1 MCAER
6 LRPRARGFT
15 FIELIIFIVV
25 VSVGIVGILSVLNI
39 TAQHS
44 ADPVYPKQALA
55 IAEAL
60 MEEIQAKDFSAP
72 ASNNFGPS
80 APPTVAER
88 QNFDNVADFN
98 NYGAASLGP
107 VVLRAGI
114 FDVAGNAVPGL
125 AAYRVLVGIVA
136 AGADLNSV
144 TAANMLV
151 ITIQVTD
158 PGGTVQVF
166 TGYRLNH
173 D

>member
-6 LRPRARGFT
+6 TCPRARGFT
-15 FIELIIFIVV
+15 FVELLIFIVV

-55 IAEAL
+55 IAEAM
-60 MEEIQAKDFSAP
+60 MEEIQAKDFAAP
-72 ASNNFGPS
+72 AVDDFAPS
-80 APPTVAER
+80 SPPTVAER

-98 NYGAASLGP
+98 NYGAQSLAP

-114 FDVAGNAVPGL
+114 FDITGNAVAPL
-125 AAYRVLVGIVA
+125 AGYRVLVSIAA
-136 AGADLNSV
+136 AGADLNGI
-144 TAANMLV
+144 AAADMLV

-158 PGGTVQVF
+158 PGNTVHVF
-166 TGYRLNH
+166 TGYRLNYG
-173 D
+173 

>member
-1 MCAER
+1 MSTER
-6 LRPRARGFT
+6 PGQPLQCGFT
-15 FIELIIFIVV
+15 LIELIIFIVV

-60 MEEIQAKDFSAP
+60 MEEIQLKDFSAP
-72 ASNNFGPS
+72 ASNNFVPS
-80 APPTVAER
+80 NPPAPAER

-98 NYGAASLGP
+98 NYGVETLPST
-107 VVLRAGI
+107 LRAGI
-114 FDVAGNAVPGL
+114 FDILGNAITSL
-125 AAYRVLVGIVA
+125 ANYRVMVAVAA
-136 AGADLNSV
+136 AGAALNLV
-144 TAANMLV
+144 PAADVLV

-158 PGGTVQVF
+158 PGNSVHVF
-166 TGYRLNH
+166 TGYRLNY